1 MKEVGTAATPE
12 VIETW
17 GEVFELFKGFEG
29 ERQERLQLVAD
40 KLGIS
45 YKVARRRLRNYEA
58 MNKLRPE
65 TTAPLRKK
73 AAPSTDLRNRA
84 TGGGGVAV
92 AGAGDFVDRTL
103 TCVDCGI
110 EFPFSAREQTFF
122 AEKGFQPPKRC
133 KNCKQA
139 RKAAG

>member
-17 GEVFELFKGFEG
+17 GEVFELFKRLEG

-58 MNKLRPE
+58 MNKLKPE

-73 AAPSTDLRNRA
+73 TAPSPDLRSRP
-84 TGGGGVAV
+84 GGGGVAV
-92 AGAGDFVDRTL
+92 AGAVDFVDRTL
-103 TCVDCGI
+103 TCVDCDA
-110 EFPFSAREQTFF
+110 EFPFSAREQAFF